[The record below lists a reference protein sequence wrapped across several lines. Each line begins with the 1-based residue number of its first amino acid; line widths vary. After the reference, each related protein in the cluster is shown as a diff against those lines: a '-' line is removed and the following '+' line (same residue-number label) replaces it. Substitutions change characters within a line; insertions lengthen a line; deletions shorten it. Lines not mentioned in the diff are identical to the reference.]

1 MLPAGA
7 QKNRQDV
14 CAHAVTRHKFSKSP
28 KTCPRYRGFSRH
40 SAPSPGITAGRS
52 GTAIHI
58 GRCLSFLDLKGSTGD
73 KHKLFFEKVSSTE
86 RDPKGGGGTTTL
98 LYLLYITLS
107 NFTSNQWFRKKKQN
121 QSEHGASRRG
131 RGESTTRKRHQHS
144 TGERRKNSTT
154 QRRREGK
161 EGQLTPISSYLL
173 LITCNS

>member
-107 NFTSNQWFRKKKQN
+107 NFTSNQWFRKKNKTNQN
-121 QSEHGASRRG
+121 MEHPEEEGEKAPRG
-131 RGESTTRKRHQHS
+131 RGTNTQQERGEKQHHPKEEG
-144 TGERRKNSTT
+144 GEGRPAHTH
-154 QRRREGK
+154 
-161 EGQLTPISSYLL
+161 
-173 LITCNS
+173 

>member
-1 MLPAGA
+1 MNLRFLSLPCFLSFSFSGDLIFSAQLIFPLTRPSGGLIFSPVLFRMLPAGA

-14 CAHAVTRHKFSKSP
+14 RAHAVTRHSFSKSP

-86 RDPKGGGGTTTL
+86 RPKRRRR
-98 LYLLYITLS
+98 YHHFTLS
-107 NFTSNQWFRKKKQN
+107 SV
-121 QSEHGASRRG
+121 HY
-131 RGESTTRKRHQHS
+131 
-144 TGERRKNSTT
+144 
-154 QRRREGK
+154 
-161 EGQLTPISSYLL
+161 I
-173 LITCNS
+173 I

>member
-7 QKNRQDV
+7 QNNRQDV

-98 LYLLYITLS
+98 LHLLYITLS
-107 NFTSNQWFRKKKQN
+107 NFTSNQWFRKKQKDKTN
-121 QSEHGASRRG
+121 QKMEHPEEEGEKAARG
-131 RGESTTRKRHQHS
+131 RGTNTQHERGGKTALPKGGGRGRKA
-144 TGERRKNSTT
+144 
-154 QRRREGK
+154 
-161 EGQLTPISSYLL
+161 SSHPLVTYY
-173 LITCNS
+173 S